1 MKKIFLIFIILAF
14 SLPCISNIF
23 SISGNIKVSEISRT
37 EFENAYKSS
46 TSVNCKIRKKK
57 SSRKKILKKFL
68 LTDYGKKWKDIWEAD
83 IYQNY
88 EIEHI
93 HIGDYHFYILKIYG
107 PIYNRTYILDDS
119 YEVIPTEMLSGYG
132 HFTLIDNQI
141 IYAGIEE
148 FDCDEYPLCRWYK
161 IEKDN
166 VQKIAELAEYSFDTF
181 IPYWTEIPSFFSDT
195 KGFSYIAIS
204 DKSTDQKSY
213 FRIKIVL

>member
-1 MKKIFLIFIILAF
+1 MKKFFLILIILAF

-46 TSVNCKIRKKK
+46 TSVNCKIRKNK
-57 SSRKKILKKFL
+57 SGRKKILKKFL

-93 HIGDYHFYILKIYG
+93 RIGDYHFYILKIYG

-148 FDCDEYPLCRWYK
+148 FDFDEYPLCRWYK